1 MRESI
6 PDRNGSSCSPLVSL
20 DNLCERIIL
29 TLDPRARSDEP
40 FTYIDISS
48 VDNKRKEIVQP
59 KRLLGRH
66 ASSRARQVILKGDVL
81 IATTRPNLNAVAL
94 VPADFHEQIAS
105 TGFCVLRS
113 RGELDPEYLFGF
125 VRSHDFVRNLSAL
138 VKGALYPAVTD
149 EQVRMQ
155 KIPLPPLPEQRRI
168 AARLRE
174 RLSTLTQARSALET
188 QVDDLMSLIRAYI
201 SADANEPCA
210 KVRQV
215 CDVLVEITE
224 GVGEAWKNQPV
235 LGATRAGLALAKE
248 PVGKKP
254 ERYKAVTAGTIFYNP
269 MRILLGSIAML
280 SEDDVSGITSP
291 DYVVMRARDGL
302 LHPVWFYHWFRSP
315 AGAEFIKSL
324 TRGAVRERLLFN
336 RLARGE
342 IKVPPY
348 HRQLITVAAIR
359 EAENIR
365 RTVEAKLNDLEKLPT
380 ALLREAFNGNS
391 N

>member
-66 ASSRARQVILKGDVL
+66 ASSRARQVILK
-81 IATTRPNLNAVAL
+81 
-94 VPADFHEQIAS
+94 
-105 TGFCVLRS
+105 
-113 RGELDPEYLFGF
+113 
-125 VRSHDFVRNLSAL
+125 HDFVRNLSAL

-315 AGAEFIKSL
+315 AGAELIKSL